1 MKPSNLKSI
10 SCILLLLLL
19 SCNKKFDHSI
29 PAQNTIPASCALCNY
44 ADQISGQYRG
54 QAYSQYYYFQDSL
67 TVTME
72 HIFLNLG
79 PQIDSTTMY
88 FRRIK
93 DYDTKPTQIDTLL
106 INTNNGDFSPVDMK
120 IANDSITILQM
131 YTAPSISVIKLD
143 FKGKKIP

>member
-1 MKPSNLKSI
+1 MKTTKSI
-10 SCILLLLLL
+10 SFILLLVLC
-19 SCNKKFDHSI
+19 SCNKKFKH
-29 PAQNTIPASCALCNY
+29 TISAESTPKSCELCSY

-79 PQIDSTTMY
+79 PQTDSTTMY

-120 IANDSITILQM
+120 IANDSMTILQM
-131 YTAPSISVIKLD
+131 YNTPIISVIKLD